1 MLKPTLL
8 AACLAMLC
16 GSAWAADPPAAKEPA
31 PKAQSKAVPCVQTGT
46 RIVRKDGKCGVTFGR
61 VYTREDLNRTGRIDN
76 AQALKALDPSL

>member
-8 AACLAMLC
+8 AACLAMIC
-16 GSAWAADPPAAKEPA
+16 GSAWAADPPAAKAPA
-31 PKAQSKAVPCVQTGT
+31 AKAQSKAAPCLQTGS

-61 VYTREDLNRTGRIDN
+61 SYTREDLNRTGRIDN